1 MIKGFDMAVKG
12 LSVGESKK
20 VRVEPGDAYGELDA
34 AKVVAIPVSQAR
46 GAELEP
52 GMQVGHCRG
61 CWR

>member
-20 VRVEPGDAYGELDA
+20 VRVEPRDAYGEVDA
-34 AKVVAIPVSQAR
+34 KKVMTIPLSQAR

-52 GMQVGHCRG
+52 GMQVGRWG
-61 CWR
+61 